1 MRSGQNTGTSNAR
14 DKLVGVVVV
23 AHSNLAAELVRTAK
37 SVLGDFPSVAAVSVE
52 GTETLDKTKKRIL
65 KAIKKVDHGA
75 GTIILTD
82 LMGGTATNLSLEATH
97 PGGAQVLAGVNLPI
111 LIKLGTLRKGDPR
124 TLLRTL
130 RLYGQRQIIEASSA
144 LERQLARRRA
154 R

>member
-1 MRSGQNTGTSNAR
+1 
-14 DKLVGVVVV
+14 VVVV

-65 KAIKKVDHGA
+65 KAIKRVDQGA

-82 LMGGTATNLSLEATH
+82 LMGGTATNLSLEAIR
-97 PGGAQVLAGVNLPI
+97 PGRAQVLAGVNLPI

-124 TLLRTL
+124 TLLRAL
-130 RLYGQRQIIEASSA
+130 RLYGRRQIIEASSA
-144 LERQLARRRA
+144 LERQLARRKGR
-154 R
+154 